1 MKEKQQHITD
11 RNESGLSNLTDE
23 ELWVSSAVADDT
35 QQYDVDQA
43 FERFRK
49 RTGLDQSGGKQSYK
63 WYRTWS
69 VAAVAIVLLGLITV
83 TAYWQGS
90 RQIQSNFSDIV
101 VEAPLGSKT
110 KLTLPDGS
118 TVWLNAGSKMVYSQG
133 FGVSD
138 RKLAFQGEGYFEVEK
153 SDEMPFLVQ
162 THDVN
167 VTVVGT
173 KFNFRNY
180 PEDEEAVVEL
190 LEGKVAL
197 ENQLKEEAVRYLSPN
212 EKMVLHKA
220 TGEMDITSAK
230 VKEATL
236 WTENILLFD
245 EDLLPDIVRE
255 LERSY
260 HVQIEIDNEDLKQ
273 ARFYG
278 QFNQLEQ
285 NIFDVLDMFSE
296 TGKLKYH
303 EEGKVIYL
311 K

>member
-49 RTGLDQSGGKQSYK
+49 QTGLDQSGRQSYK

-118 TVWLNAGSKMVYSQG
+118 TVWLNAGSKMIYSQG

-138 RKLAFQGEGYFEVEK
+138 RRLAFQGEGYFEVEK
-153 SDEMPFLVQ
+153 NDEMPFLVQ

-245 EDLLPDIVRE
+245 EDLLPDIVRK

-260 HVQIEIDNEDLKQ
+260 HVRIEIENEDLKQ

-285 NIFDVLDMFSE
+285 NIYEVLDMLVE
-296 TGKLKYH
+296 TGRLEYQEKD
-303 EEGKVIYL
+303 KVIYL

>member
-49 RTGLDQSGGKQSYK
+49 RTGLDQSGRQSYK

-118 TVWLNAGSKMVYSQG
+118 TVWLNAGSKMIYSQG

-138 RKLAFQGEGYFEVEK
+138 RRLAFQGEGYFEVEK
-153 SDEMPFLVQ
+153 NDEMPFLVQ

-180 PEDEEAVVEL
+180 SEDEEAVVEL

-197 ENQLKEEAVRYLSPN
+197 ENPLKEEAVRYLSPN

-220 TGEMDITSAK
+220 TGKMDITSAK
-230 VKEATL
+230 VKEVTL

-260 HVQIEIDNEDLKQ
+260 HVQIEIENEDLKQ
-273 ARFYG
+273 TRFYG

-285 NIFDVLDMFSE
+285 NIYDVLGMLSE

>member
-1 MKEKQQHITD
+1 MIEKQQHITD

-49 RTGLDQSGGKQSYK
+49 RTGLDQSGRQSYK

-138 RKLAFQGEGYFEVEK
+138 RRLAFQGEGYFEVEK
-153 SDEMPFLVQ
+153 NDEMPFLVQ

-197 ENQLKEEAVRYLSPN
+197 ENQLKEESVRYLSPN

-220 TGEMDITSAK
+220 TGKMDITSAK

-260 HVQIEIDNEDLKQ
+260 HVQIEIGNEDLKQ
-273 ARFYG
+273 TRFYG

-285 NIFDVLDMFSE
+285 NIYDVLDMLSE

>member
-49 RTGLDQSGGKQSYK
+49 RTGLDQSGKQSYK

-138 RKLAFQGEGYFEVEK
+138 RRLVFQGEGYFEVEK
-153 SDEMPFLVQ
+153 NDEMPFLVQ

-220 TGEMDITSAK
+220 TGEMDITSVK

-245 EDLLPDIVRE
+245 EDLLPDIVRK

-260 HVQIEIDNEDLKQ
+260 HVQIEIENEDLKQ

-285 NIFDVLDMFSE
+285 NIYEVLDMLVE
-296 TGKLKYH
+296 TGRLEYQEKD
-303 EEGKVIYL
+303 KVIYL

>member
-49 RTGLDQSGGKQSYK
+49 RTGLDQSGRQSYK

-69 VAAVAIVLLGLITV
+69 VTAVAIVLLGLITV

-138 RKLAFQGEGYFEVEK
+138 RRLAFQGEGYFEVEK
-153 SDEMPFLVQ
+153 NDEMPFLVQ

-220 TGEMDITSAK
+220 TGEMDITSTK

-260 HVQIEIDNEDLKQ
+260 HVQIEIENEDLKQ
-273 ARFYG
+273 TRFYG

-285 NIFDVLDMFSE
+285 NIYEVLDMLSE

>member
-49 RTGLDQSGGKQSYK
+49 RTGLDQSGRQSYK

-138 RKLAFQGEGYFEVEK
+138 RRLAFQGEGYFEVEK
-153 SDEMPFLVQ
+153 NDEMPFLVQ

-197 ENQLKEEAVRYLSPN
+197 ENQLKEESVRYLSPN

-220 TGEMDITSAK
+220 TGKMDITSAK

-260 HVQIEIDNEDLKQ
+260 HVQIEIENEDLKQ
-273 ARFYG
+273 TRFYG

-285 NIFDVLDMFSE
+285 NIYDVLDMLSE

>member
-49 RTGLDQSGGKQSYK
+49 RTGLDQSGKQSYK

-138 RKLAFQGEGYFEVEK
+138 RRLAFQGEGYFEVEK
-153 SDEMPFLVQ
+153 NDEMPFLVQ

-197 ENQLKEEAVRYLSPN
+197 ENQLKEEAVRYLPPN

-245 EDLLPDIVRE
+245 EDLLPDIVRK

-285 NIFDVLDMFSE
+285 NIYDVLDMLSE

>member
-49 RTGLDQSGGKQSYK
+49 RTGLDQSGRQSYK

-118 TVWLNAGSKMVYSQG
+118 TVWLNAGSKMIYSQG
-133 FGVSD
+133 FGVRD
-138 RKLAFQGEGYFEVEK
+138 RRLAFQGEGYFEVEK
-153 SDEMPFLVQ
+153 NDEMPFLVQ

-197 ENQLKEEAVRYLSPN
+197 ENQLKEESVRYLSPN

-220 TGEMDITSAK
+220 TGKMDITSAK

-260 HVQIEIDNEDLKQ
+260 HVQIEIENEDLKQ
-273 ARFYG
+273 TRFYG

-285 NIFDVLDMFSE
+285 NIYEVLDMLSE

>member
-49 RTGLDQSGGKQSYK
+49 RTGLDQSGRQSYK

-138 RKLAFQGEGYFEVEK
+138 RRLAFQGEGYFEVEK
-153 SDEMPFLVQ
+153 NDEMPFQVQ

-197 ENQLKEEAVRYLSPN
+197 ENQLKEESVRYLSPN

-220 TGEMDITSAK
+220 TGKMDITSAK

-260 HVQIEIDNEDLKQ
+260 HVQIEIENEDLKQ
-273 ARFYG
+273 TRFYG

-285 NIFDVLDMFSE
+285 NIYDVLDMLSE

>member
-43 FERFRK
+43 FERLRK
-49 RTGLDQSGGKQSYK
+49 RTGLNQSGRQSYK

-118 TVWLNAGSKMVYSQG
+118 TVWLNAGSKMIYSQG

-138 RKLAFQGEGYFEVEK
+138 RRLAFQGEGYFEVEK
-153 SDEMPFLVQ
+153 NDEMPFLVQ

-197 ENQLKEEAVRYLSPN
+197 ENQLKEESVRYLSPN

-220 TGEMDITSAK
+220 TGEMDITSTK

-260 HVQIEIDNEDLKQ
+260 HVQIEIENEDLKQ
-273 ARFYG
+273 TRFYG

-285 NIFDVLDMFSE
+285 NIYDVLDMLSE

>member
-49 RTGLDQSGGKQSYK
+49 RTGLDQSGRQSYK

-153 SDEMPFLVQ
+153 NDEMPFLVQ

-220 TGEMDITSAK
+220 TGEMDITSVK

-245 EDLLPDIVRE
+245 EDLLPDIVRK

-260 HVQIEIDNEDLKQ
+260 HVQIEIENEDLKQ

-285 NIFDVLDMFSE
+285 NIYEVLDMLVE
-296 TGKLKYH
+296 TGRLEYQEKD
-303 EEGKVIYL
+303 KVIYL

>member
-49 RTGLDQSGGKQSYK
+49 RTGLDQSGRQSYK

-138 RKLAFQGEGYFEVEK
+138 RRLAFQGEGYFEVEK
-153 SDEMPFLVQ
+153 NDEMPFLVQ

-180 PEDEEAVVEL
+180 PEDEEAFVEL

-220 TGEMDITSAK
+220 TGEMDITSTK

-260 HVQIEIDNEDLKQ
+260 HVQIEIENEDLKQ
-273 ARFYG
+273 TRFYG

-285 NIFDVLDMFSE
+285 NIYDVLDMLSE

>member
-49 RTGLDQSGGKQSYK
+49 RTGLDQSGKQSYK

-138 RKLAFQGEGYFEVEK
+138 RRLAFQGEGYFEVEK
-153 SDEMPFLVQ
+153 NDEMPFLVQ

-197 ENQLKEEAVRYLSPN
+197 ENQLKGEVVRYLSPN

-273 ARFYG
+273 TRFYG

-285 NIFDVLDMFSE
+285 NIYDVLDMLSE

>member
-49 RTGLDQSGGKQSYK
+49 RTGLDQSGRQSYK

-138 RKLAFQGEGYFEVEK
+138 RRLAFQGEGYFEVEK
-153 SDEMPFLVQ
+153 NDEMPFLVQ

-197 ENQLKEEAVRYLSPN
+197 ENQLKEEVVRYLSPN

-245 EDLLPDIVRE
+245 EDLLPDIVRK

-260 HVQIEIDNEDLKQ
+260 HVRIEIENEDLKQ

-285 NIFDVLDMFSE
+285 NIYDVLDMLSE

>member
-49 RTGLDQSGGKQSYK
+49 RTGLDQSGRQSYK

-101 VEAPLGSKT
+101 VEATLGSKT

-138 RKLAFQGEGYFEVEK
+138 RRLAFQGEGYFEVEK
-153 SDEMPFLVQ
+153 NDEMPFLVQ

-212 EKMVLHKA
+212 EKMVLYKA

-230 VKEATL
+230 VKEVTL

-260 HVQIEIDNEDLKQ
+260 HVQIEIENEDLKQ
-273 ARFYG
+273 TRFYG

-285 NIFDVLDMFSE
+285 NIYDVLDMLSE

>member
-49 RTGLDQSGGKQSYK
+49 RTGLDQSGRQSYK

-138 RKLAFQGEGYFEVEK
+138 RRLAFQGEGYFEVEK
-153 SDEMPFLVQ
+153 NDEMPFLVQ

-230 VKEATL
+230 VKEVTL

-260 HVQIEIDNEDLKQ
+260 HVQIEIENEDLKQ
-273 ARFYG
+273 TRFYG

-285 NIFDVLDMFSE
+285 NIYDVLDMLSE

>member
-49 RTGLDQSGGKQSYK
+49 RTGLDQSGRQSYK

-138 RKLAFQGEGYFEVEK
+138 RRLAFQGEGYFEVEK
-153 SDEMPFLVQ
+153 NDEMPFLVQ

-167 VTVVGT
+167 VIVVGT

-245 EDLLPDIVRE
+245 EDLLPDIVRK

-260 HVQIEIDNEDLKQ
+260 HVRIEIENEDLKQ

-285 NIFDVLDMFSE
+285 NIYDVLDMLSE

>member
-1 MKEKQQHITD
+1 MKEKQQHIAD

-49 RTGLDQSGGKQSYK
+49 RTGLDQSGKQSYK

-118 TVWLNAGSKMVYSQG
+118 TVWLNAGSKMIYSQG

-138 RKLAFQGEGYFEVEK
+138 RRLAFQGEGYFEVEK
-153 SDEMPFLVQ
+153 NDEMPFLVQ

-197 ENQLKEEAVRYLSPN
+197 ENQLKEESVRYLPPN

-245 EDLLPDIVRE
+245 EDLLPDIVRK

-260 HVQIEIDNEDLKQ
+260 HVRIEIENEDLKQ

-285 NIFDVLDMFSE
+285 NIYEVLDMLVE
-296 TGKLKYH
+296 TGRLEYQEKD
-303 EEGKVIYL
+303 KVIYL

>member
-49 RTGLDQSGGKQSYK
+49 RTGLDQSGRQSYK

-138 RKLAFQGEGYFEVEK
+138 RRLAFQGEGYFEVEK
-153 SDEMPFLVQ
+153 NDEMPFLVQ

-197 ENQLKEEAVRYLSPN
+197 GNQLKEESVRYLSPN

-220 TGEMDITSAK
+220 TGKMDITSAK

-260 HVQIEIDNEDLKQ
+260 HVQIEIENEDLKQ
-273 ARFYG
+273 TRFYG

-285 NIFDVLDMFSE
+285 NIYDVLDMLSE

>member
-49 RTGLDQSGGKQSYK
+49 RTGLDQSGKQSYK

-69 VAAVAIVLLGLITV
+69 VVAVAIVLLGLITV

-138 RKLAFQGEGYFEVEK
+138 RRLAFQGEGYFEVEK
-153 SDEMPFLVQ
+153 NDEMPFLVQ

-197 ENQLKEEAVRYLSPN
+197 ENQLKEESVRYLSPN

-220 TGEMDITSAK
+220 TGKMDITSAK

-260 HVQIEIDNEDLKQ
+260 HVQIEIENEDLKQ
-273 ARFYG
+273 TRFYG

-285 NIFDVLDMFSE
+285 NIYDVLDMLSE

>member
-49 RTGLDQSGGKQSYK
+49 RTGLDQAGRQSYK

-133 FGVSD
+133 FGVRD
-138 RKLAFQGEGYFEVEK
+138 RRLAFQGEGYFEVEK
-153 SDEMPFLVQ
+153 NDEMPFLVQ

-197 ENQLKEEAVRYLSPN
+197 ENQLKEESVRYLSPN

-220 TGEMDITSAK
+220 TGKMDITSAK

-260 HVQIEIDNEDLKQ
+260 HVQIEIENEDLKQ
-273 ARFYG
+273 TRFYG

-285 NIFDVLDMFSE
+285 NIYDVLDMLSE

>member
-49 RTGLDQSGGKQSYK
+49 RTGLDQSGKQSYK

-118 TVWLNAGSKMVYSQG
+118 TVWLNAGSKMIYSQG

-138 RKLAFQGEGYFEVEK
+138 RRLAFQGEGYFEVEK
-153 SDEMPFLVQ
+153 NDEMPFLVQ

-197 ENQLKEEAVRYLSPN
+197 ENQLKEESVRYLSPN

-220 TGEMDITSAK
+220 TGKMDITSAK

-260 HVQIEIDNEDLKQ
+260 HVQIEIENEDLKQ
-273 ARFYG
+273 TRFYG
-278 QFNQLEQ
+278 QFNLLEQ
-285 NIFDVLDMFSE
+285 NIYEVLDMLVE
-296 TGKLKYH
+296 TGRLEYQEKD
-303 EEGKVIYL
+303 KVIYL

>member
-11 RNESGLSNLTDE
+11 RKKSGLSNLTDE
-23 ELWVSSAVADDT
+23 ELWISAAVADDT

-49 RTGLDQSGGKQSYK
+49 RTGLAKQSK
-63 WYRTWS
+63 KINWEIRHWL
-69 VAAVAIVLLGLITV
+69 VAAVAIVVFSFITV

-90 RQIQSNFSDIV
+90 QQVQRSFSDIV

-118 TVWLNAGSKMVYSQG
+118 AVWLNAGSKMVYSQG

-138 RKLAFQGEGYFEVEK
+138 RRLVFQGEGYFEVEK
-153 SDEMPFLVQ
+153 NDEMPFLIQ

-260 HVQIEIDNEDLKQ
+260 HVQIEIDNEDLKH

-285 NIFDVLDMFSE
+285 NIYDVLNMLSE
-296 TGKLKYH
+296 TGRLRYH
-303 EEGKVIYL
+303 EEEDVIHL

>member
-1 MKEKQQHITD
+1 MIEKQQHITD

-49 RTGLDQSGGKQSYK
+49 RTGLDQSGRQSYK

-153 SDEMPFLVQ
+153 NDEMPFLVQ

-197 ENQLKEEAVRYLSPN
+197 ENQLKEESVRYLSPN
-212 EKMVLHKA
+212 EKMELHKA
-220 TGEMDITSAK
+220 TGKMDITSAK
-230 VKEATL
+230 MKEATL

-245 EDLLPDIVRE
+245 EDLLPDIVRK

-260 HVQIEIDNEDLKQ
+260 HVRIEIENEDLKQ

-285 NIFDVLDMFSE
+285 NIYEVLDMLVE
-296 TGKLKYH
+296 TGRLEYQEKD
-303 EEGKVIYL
+303 KVIYL

>member
-49 RTGLDQSGGKQSYK
+49 RTGLDQSGRQSYK

-110 KLTLPDGS
+110 KLILPDGS
-118 TVWLNAGSKMVYSQG
+118 TVWLNAGSKMIYSQG

-138 RKLAFQGEGYFEVEK
+138 RRLAFQGEGYFEVEK
-153 SDEMPFLVQ
+153 NDEMPFLVQ

-197 ENQLKEEAVRYLSPN
+197 ENQLKEESVRYLSPN

-220 TGEMDITSAK
+220 TGKMDITSAK

-260 HVQIEIDNEDLKQ
+260 HVQIEIENEDLKQ
-273 ARFYG
+273 TRFYG

-285 NIFDVLDMFSE
+285 NIYEVLDMLVE
-296 TGKLKYH
+296 TGRLEYQEKD
-303 EEGKVIYL
+303 KVIYL

>member
-49 RTGLDQSGGKQSYK
+49 RTGLDQSGRQSYK

-118 TVWLNAGSKMVYSQG
+118 TVWLNAGSKMIYSQG

-138 RKLAFQGEGYFEVEK
+138 RRLAFQGEGYFEVEK
-153 SDEMPFLVQ
+153 NDEMPFLVQ

-197 ENQLKEEAVRYLSPN
+197 ENQLKEESVRYLSPN

-220 TGEMDITSAK
+220 TGKMDITSAK

-260 HVQIEIDNEDLKQ
+260 HVQIEIENEDLKQ
-273 ARFYG
+273 TRFYG

-285 NIFDVLDMFSE
+285 NIYEVLDILVE
-296 TGKLKYH
+296 TGRLEYQEKD
-303 EEGKVIYL
+303 KVIYL

>member
-49 RTGLDQSGGKQSYK
+49 RTGLDQSGRQSYK

-118 TVWLNAGSKMVYSQG
+118 TVWLNVGSKMVYSQG

-138 RKLAFQGEGYFEVEK
+138 RRLAFQGEGYFEVEK
-153 SDEMPFLVQ
+153 NDEMPFLVQ

-197 ENQLKEEAVRYLSPN
+197 ENQLKEESVRYLSPN

-245 EDLLPDIVRE
+245 EDLLPDIVRK

-260 HVQIEIDNEDLKQ
+260 HVRIEIENEDLKQ

-285 NIFDVLDMFSE
+285 NIYEVLDMLVE
-296 TGKLKYH
+296 TGRLEYQEKD
-303 EEGKVIYL
+303 KVIYL

>member
-1 MKEKQQHITD
+1 MKKKQQHITD

-49 RTGLDQSGGKQSYK
+49 RTGLDQSGRQSYK

-138 RKLAFQGEGYFEVEK
+138 RRLAFQGEGYFEVEK
-153 SDEMPFLVQ
+153 NDEMPFLVQ

-220 TGEMDITSAK
+220 TGEMDITSTK

-260 HVQIEIDNEDLKQ
+260 HVQIEIENEDLKQ
-273 ARFYG
+273 TRFYG

-285 NIFDVLDMFSE
+285 NIYDVLDMLSE

>member
-35 QQYDVDQA
+35 LQYDVDQA
-43 FERFRK
+43 FERFQK
-49 RTGLDQSGGKQSYK
+49 RTGLDQSGRQSYK

-118 TVWLNAGSKMVYSQG
+118 TVWLNAGSKMIYSQG

-138 RKLAFQGEGYFEVEK
+138 RRLAFQGEGYFEVEK
-153 SDEMPFLVQ
+153 NDEMPFLVQ

-197 ENQLKEEAVRYLSPN
+197 ENQLKEEVVRYLSPN

-245 EDLLPDIVRE
+245 EDLLPDIVRK

-260 HVQIEIDNEDLKQ
+260 HVRIEIENEDLKQ

-285 NIFDVLDMFSE
+285 NIYEVLDMLVE
-296 TGKLKYH
+296 TGRLEYQEKD
-303 EEGKVIYL
+303 KVIYL

>member
-49 RTGLDQSGGKQSYK
+49 RTGLDQSGKQSYK

-138 RKLAFQGEGYFEVEK
+138 RRLAFQGEGYFEVEK
-153 SDEMPFLVQ
+153 NDEMPFLVQ

-197 ENQLKEEAVRYLSPN
+197 ENQLKEESVRYLSPN

-220 TGEMDITSAK
+220 TGEMDITSTK

-260 HVQIEIDNEDLKQ
+260 HVQIEIENEDLKQ
-273 ARFYG
+273 TRFYG

-285 NIFDVLDMFSE
+285 NIYDVLDMLSE

>member
-49 RTGLDQSGGKQSYK
+49 RTGLDQSGRQSYK

-138 RKLAFQGEGYFEVEK
+138 RRLAFQGEGYFEVEK
-153 SDEMPFLVQ
+153 NDEMPFLAQ

-197 ENQLKEEAVRYLSPN
+197 ENQLKEESVRYLSPN

-220 TGEMDITSAK
+220 TGKMDITSAK

-260 HVQIEIDNEDLKQ
+260 HVQIEIENEDLKQ
-273 ARFYG
+273 TRFYG
-278 QFNQLEQ
+278 QFNLLEQ
-285 NIFDVLDMFSE
+285 NIYEVLDMLVE
-296 TGKLKYH
+296 TGRLEYQEKD
-303 EEGKVIYL
+303 KVIYL

>member
-49 RTGLDQSGGKQSYK
+49 RTGLDQSGRQSYK

-138 RKLAFQGEGYFEVEK
+138 RRLAFQGEGYFEVEK
-153 SDEMPFLVQ
+153 NDEMPFLVQ

-197 ENQLKEEAVRYLSPN
+197 ENQLKEESVRYLSPN

-220 TGEMDITSAK
+220 TGKMDITSAK
-230 VKEATL
+230 VKEVTL

-260 HVQIEIDNEDLKQ
+260 HVQIEIENEDLKQ
-273 ARFYG
+273 TRFYG

-285 NIFDVLDMFSE
+285 NIYDVLDMLSE

>member
-49 RTGLDQSGGKQSYK
+49 RTGLDQSGRQSYK

-153 SDEMPFLVQ
+153 NDEIPFLVQ

-230 VKEATL
+230 VKEVTL
-236 WTENILLFD
+236 WTKNILLFD
-245 EDLLPDIVRE
+245 EDLLPDIVRK

-260 HVQIEIDNEDLKQ
+260 HVRIKIENEDLKQ

-285 NIFDVLDMFSE
+285 NIYEVLDMLVE
-296 TGKLKYH
+296 TGRLEYQEKD
-303 EEGKVIYL
+303 KVIYL

>member
-49 RTGLDQSGGKQSYK
+49 RTGLDQSGRQSYK

-69 VAAVAIVLLGLITV
+69 VVAVAIVLLGLITV

-133 FGVSD
+133 FGVRD
-138 RKLAFQGEGYFEVEK
+138 RRLVFQGEGYFEVEK
-153 SDEMPFLVQ
+153 NDEMPFLVQ

-220 TGEMDITSAK
+220 TGEMDITSTK

-260 HVQIEIDNEDLKQ
+260 HVQIEIENEDLKQ
-273 ARFYG
+273 TRFYG

-285 NIFDVLDMFSE
+285 NIYDVLDMLSE

>member
-49 RTGLDQSGGKQSYK
+49 RTGLDQSGRQSYK

-138 RKLAFQGEGYFEVEK
+138 RRLAFQGEGYFEVEK
-153 SDEMPFLVQ
+153 NDEMPFLVQ

-245 EDLLPDIVRE
+245 EDLLPDIVRK

-260 HVQIEIDNEDLKQ
+260 HVRIEIGNEDLKQ

-285 NIFDVLDMFSE
+285 NIYEVLDMLVE
-296 TGKLKYH
+296 TGRLEYQEKD
-303 EEGKVIYL
+303 KVIYL

>member
-49 RTGLDQSGGKQSYK
+49 RTGLDQSGRQSYK

-118 TVWLNAGSKMVYSQG
+118 TVWLNAGSKMIYSQG

-138 RKLAFQGEGYFEVEK
+138 RRLAFQGEGYFEVEK
-153 SDEMPFLVQ
+153 NDEMPFLVQ

-220 TGEMDITSAK
+220 TGKMDITSAK
-230 VKEATL
+230 VKEVTL

-260 HVQIEIDNEDLKQ
+260 HVQIEIENEDLKQ
-273 ARFYG
+273 TRFYG

-285 NIFDVLDMFSE
+285 NIYDVLDMLSE

>member
-23 ELWVSSAVADDT
+23 ELWVSSVVADDT

-49 RTGLDQSGGKQSYK
+49 RTGLDQSGRQSYK

-138 RKLAFQGEGYFEVEK
+138 RRLAFQGEGYFEVEK
-153 SDEMPFLVQ
+153 NDEMPFLVQ

-197 ENQLKEEAVRYLSPN
+197 ENQLKEESVRYLSPN

-220 TGEMDITSAK
+220 TGKMDITSAK

-260 HVQIEIDNEDLKQ
+260 HVQIEIENEDLKQ

-285 NIFDVLDMFSE
+285 NIYDVLDMLSE

>member
-49 RTGLDQSGGKQSYK
+49 RTGLDQSGRQSYK

-118 TVWLNAGSKMVYSQG
+118 TVWLNAGSKMIYSQG

-138 RKLAFQGEGYFEVEK
+138 RRLAFQGEGYFEVEK
-153 SDEMPFLVQ
+153 NDEMPFLVQ

-260 HVQIEIDNEDLKQ
+260 HVQIEIENEDLKQ
-273 ARFYG
+273 TRFYG

-285 NIFDVLDMFSE
+285 TIYDVLDMLSE

>member
-49 RTGLDQSGGKQSYK
+49 RTGLDQSGRQSYK

-138 RKLAFQGEGYFEVEK
+138 RRLAFQGEGYFEVEK
-153 SDEMPFLVQ
+153 NDEMPFLVQ

-197 ENQLKEEAVRYLSPN
+197 ENQLKEEAVRYLPPN

-245 EDLLPDIVRE
+245 EDLLPDIVRK

-260 HVQIEIDNEDLKQ
+260 HVRIEIENEDLKQ

-285 NIFDVLDMFSE
+285 NIYEVLDMLVE
-296 TGKLKYH
+296 TGRLEYQEKD
-303 EEGKVIYL
+303 KVIYL